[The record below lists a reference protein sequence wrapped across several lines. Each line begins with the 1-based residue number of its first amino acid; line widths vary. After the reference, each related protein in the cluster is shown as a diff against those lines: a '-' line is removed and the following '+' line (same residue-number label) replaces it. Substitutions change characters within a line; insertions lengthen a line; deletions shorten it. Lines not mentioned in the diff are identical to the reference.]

1 MREKYSVP
9 MCFFIFPD
17 ASTLN
22 MLSVFLNIV
31 TWLTLLVLDLVLYF
45 CVLVLYNLISLSGVM
60 STSEITWGCASGV
73 SGFISPISIFG

>member
-1 MREKYSVP
+1 
-9 MCFFIFPD
+9 MCVFISQTT
-17 ASTLN
+17 STGNILVEF
-22 MLSVFLNIV
+22 LKVF

-45 CVLVLYNLISLSGVM
+45 CVMVLYNLMSLSGVM